1 MNTIWVSLI
10 IFVNLVIYAAW
21 NFKLADFV
29 TPQFLLESFTVSYQ
43 GLMEGRYWTLLT
55 AAFSHSF
62 LIHFI
67 FNMLVI
73 HSFGRVLE
81 LTLGAKKFLS
91 LYFIAAVFSSLTH
104 AFVSAHFL
112 HQPAQSALGA
122 SGAASGVILLFS
134 LLYPKE
140 RILLFG
146 IVPIPALV
154 GALLFIGLDVWGL
167 FAQAGGGGLPI
178 GHGAHLGGALIG
190 ILFYFFTPKRKVPE
204 TYYSA

>member
-1 MNTIWVSLI
+1 MTEIM
-10 IFVNLVIYAAW
+10 
-21 NFKLADFV
+21 
-29 TPQFLLESFTVSYQ
+29 TPQFMVDNFTVSYV
-43 GLMEGRYWTLLT
+43 GLTEGRYWTLVT

-81 LTLGAKKFLS
+81 VTLGAGKFLS

-104 AFVSAHFL
+104 ALVSAYFIHE
-112 HQPAQSALGA
+112 PAQAALGA

-140 RILLFG
+140 KILLFG

-178 GHGAHLGGALIG
+178 GHGAHLGGAFIG
-190 ILFYFFTPKRKVPE
+190 ILFYFFMVSSRDQIVH
-204 TYYSA
+204 